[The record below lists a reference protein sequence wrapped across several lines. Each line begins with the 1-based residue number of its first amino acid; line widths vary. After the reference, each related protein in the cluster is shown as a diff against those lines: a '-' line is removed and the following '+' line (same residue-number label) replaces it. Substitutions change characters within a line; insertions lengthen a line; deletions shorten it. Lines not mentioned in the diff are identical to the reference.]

1 MKRNIIFI
9 LAGIVLLCCI
19 YVAVEL
25 LTPLP
30 TGGKNIEIKIPEG
43 ATFRQAV
50 EILSQEKLMRDKG
63 LFLFIGRIS
72 GLDRKIRAG
81 YYSITGS
88 LSPLDIFKMLK
99 RGQIIEYE
107 ITILEGDS
115 LREIAEKLSEK
126 GIIDKK
132 DFTPL
137 SSDEDFLALYDI
149 DAPTFEGYLFP
160 DTYKIPK
167 GMNPEDAIGM
177 MINRMREKISAKLYA
192 RASELG
198 LSERKILTL
207 ASIIEKEAVTD
218 EERPLISAVYHNRL
232 KKKIPLQADPTAIY
246 GVKSFR
252 EKITVKDLRRRTPY
266 NTYVIKGLPPGPIA
280 SPGVKSIIA
289 ALYPADVPYIYF
301 VSNDDRSHH
310 FSVTAEEHRTAVKA
324 YREKKQIEKEIVNE
338 IENNE
343 KIEIKKASR
352 NGNS

>member
-9 LAGIVLLCCI
+9 LASIILLCCI

-107 ITILEGDS
+107 ITIVEGDS

-126 GIIDKK
+126 GIINKEN
-132 DFTPL
+132 FMTL
-137 SSDEDFLALYDI
+137 SSDEAFLALYDI
-149 DAPTFEGYLFP
+149 NAPTFEGYLFP

-167 GMNPEDAIGM
+167 GMDPEYAIGM
-177 MINRMREKISAKLYA
+177 MINRMREKISSKLYA

-198 LSERKILTL
+198 FSERKILTL

-232 KKKIPLQADPTAIY
+232 RKKIPLQADPTAIY
-246 GVKSFR
+246 GIKSFR

-266 NTYVIKGLPPGPIA
+266 NTYVINGLPPGPIA
-280 SPGVKSIIA
+280 SPSVKSIIA

-310 FSVTAEEHRTAVKA
+310 FSVTAEEHLAAVKA
-324 YREKKQIEKEIVNE
+324 YRAKKQIEKEILNE

-343 KIEIKKASR
+343 KIEAKKAGK
-352 NGNS
+352 NGDS